1 MIMKE
6 TEILFDQE
14 GQPYF
19 MTEEYEVYYLDE
31 FIKDTSGK
39 NEGIAYL
46 STSNLGGLGITIDEA
61 GERVF
66 YKYSK
71 FELPFSK

>member
-1 MIMKE
+1 MKE

-39 NEGIAYL
+39 NEGITHL
-46 STSNLGGLGITIDEA
+46 STSNLGA
-61 GERVF
+61 
-66 YKYSK
+66 
-71 FELPFSK
+71 